1 MGGVFGV
8 ASHDNCIT
16 DLFFGVDYHSHLGT
30 RRGGMAVYSADKG
43 FERAIHNI
51 ENSPFRTKFERDVDD
66 MSGPLGIGCI
76 SDTDPQPLIVRSHLG
91 NYAITTVGRIN
102 NLEELVGQAFA
113 NGSSHF
119 LEMSGGKVNA
129 TELTACLINQKDSI
143 GDPSRAGADRRL
155 YDFAAPDQGR
165 PVRRPGPDGPHPA
178 DSR

>member
-119 LEMSGGKVNA
+119 LEMSGGKV
-129 TELTACLINQKDSI
+129 
-143 GDPSRAGADRRL
+143 AGADRRL
-155 YDFAAPDQGR
+155 HDPAAPDQGR